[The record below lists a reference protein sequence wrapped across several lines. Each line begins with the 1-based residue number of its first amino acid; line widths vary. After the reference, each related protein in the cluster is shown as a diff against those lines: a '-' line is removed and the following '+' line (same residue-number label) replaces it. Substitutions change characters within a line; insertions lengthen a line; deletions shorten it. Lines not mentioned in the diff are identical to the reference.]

1 MLMKH
6 ETYPA
11 ALLELVTKANTA
23 SRQIPPLFPLTAS
36 VAVNPFLGQ
45 SDEPLARASARLA
58 RVAGQRIT
66 PQRSHWAAQYHS
78 GALRDDDLRAA
89 LATAVH
95 GPAEAVTLQDLIA
108 VLTSKTP
115 GAGAT
120 ELSAVPTVAELA
132 ADISGID
139 WPGLI
144 EDRIGAFAAS
154 HFDQGQAL
162 WQPDRT
168 GGAYAAWRQ
177 FATRDLTPEI
187 HGLVGFGGFVAA
199 TNRSHWRAIGRASE
213 TLGISF
219 DAAETAFHRWLITL
233 QGWAQYGRYLSWQAE
248 LEGGSD
254 TTTVELLAIRMVFDE
269 ALFHQYRDQITARW
283 DAVITSHETP
293 VTPTRDQVMD
303 AILQEAG
310 DRAQQR
316 QLASTLATRSP
327 QDAAQ
332 DNDTNARPAVQ
343 AAFCIDVRSEVFRRA
358 LEAQD
363 SGVETIGFA
372 GFFGLAAAHSAA
384 GSDVCE
390 ARGPVLLKPGVT
402 SSAVEAD
409 NLDLARRYAARA
421 RRAWGRFKLAA
432 VSSFAFVEATGPVY
446 AGKLLRDAF
455 GVSGRAATDPAPQ
468 LDASVD
474 LDSRVVMAKT
484 ILSAMSL
491 TDNFAP
497 VVLLAGH
504 GADVTNNPHAS
515 ALQCGACGG
524 YAGDVNARLLA
535 GLLNDPSVR
544 AALSEQG
551 IKIPTDTVF
560 LPALH
565 HTTTDQVTLFEQDLP
580 DGSAVR
586 LTRELARIRR
596 WVKAAGALARSE
608 RAARLPRAQSGKDIL
623 RRSSDWAELRP
634 EWGLAGCRAFVAAP
648 RSRTDGTALDGQ
660 SFLHSYD
667 WRADEGFGVLELIM
681 TAPVVV
687 ASWISLQYYGSSVA
701 PALFGGGN
709 KLLHNVV
716 GGIGVLEGNGG
727 ALKPGLPWQSVHDGE
742 ALQHDP
748 LRLTVVIEAPREAMT
763 QILERHPQV
772 RALFDNG
779 WLHLIAM
786 DEHGQL
792 AWRYDGDLSWSRFDR
807 GDAPGAVSPLGIA
820 AE

>member
-11 ALLELVTKANTA
+11 ALLELVTCANRA
-23 SRQIPPLFPLTAS
+23 ARAIPPLFPLTSS

-45 SDEPLARASARLA
+45 SEEPLAVTSARLA
-58 RVAGQRIT
+58 RVAGTRVT
-66 PQRSHWAAQYHS
+66 PDRSHWAAKRAAGDLTDS
-78 GALRDDDLRAA
+78 DLRAA
-89 LATAVH
+89 LARAGTRFSDVQMA
-95 GPAEAVTLQDLIA
+95 DLHA
-108 VLTSKTP
+108 AL
-115 GAGAT
+115 GAT
-120 ELSAVPTVAELA
+120 DTNDDPRALPTVAELA
-132 ADISGID
+132 QELSGVD

-144 EDRIGAFAAS
+144 EERIGAFAAS

-168 GGAYAAWRQ
+168 GGTYAAWRQ
-177 FATRDLTPEI
+177 FASRDLTPEI
-187 HGLVGFGGFVAA
+187 HGLHGFGGFVAA

-213 TLGISF
+213 TLGVSSA
-219 DAAETAFHRWLITL
+219 AAETGFHRWLMTL

-248 LEGGSD
+248 LEGKSD

-269 ALFHQYRDQITARW
+269 ALFHQYRDQIAARW
-283 DAVITSHETP
+283 QEVVESHETP
-293 VTPTRDQVMD
+293 ITPSRNQVID

-310 DRAQQR
+310 ERAAQR
-316 QLASTLATRSP
+316 QLAGRLTVATP
-327 QDAAQ
+327 EPAAEAKAT
-332 DNDTNARPAVQ
+332 DRPLLQ

-363 SGVETIGFA
+363 SGVQTLGFA
-372 GFFGLAAAHSAA
+372 GFFGLAAAHNAA
-384 GSDVCE
+384 GSDVTE
-390 ARGPVLLKPGVT
+390 GRGPVLLSAGVQ
-402 SSAVEAD
+402 SRAAEPAE
-409 NLDLARRYAARA
+409 LDLARRYAARA

-455 GVSGRAATDPAPQ
+455 GASSRLATDPAPV

-474 LDSRVVMAKT
+474 LDHRVAMART

-491 TDNFAP
+491 TGGFAP
-497 VVLLAGH
+497 VVMLAGH

-515 ALQCGACGG
+515 ALHCGACGG
-524 YAGDVNARLLA
+524 HAGDVNARLLA
-535 GLLNDPSVR
+535 RLLNDRAVR
-544 AALSEQG
+544 GGLREAG
-551 IKIPTDTVF
+551 ISIPEDTVF

-565 HTTTDQVTLFEQDLP
+565 HTTTDQVTLYEQDLP
-580 DGSAVR
+580 AGAATR
-586 LTRELARIRR
+586 FARELANIRR
-596 WVKAAGALARSE
+596 WIEAAGALARSE
-608 RAARLPRAQSGKDIL
+608 RAVRLPRASAGADIL

-634 EWGLAGCRAFVAAP
+634 EWGLAGCRAFIAAP
-648 RSRTDGTALDGQ
+648 RQRTEGRALDGQ

-709 KLLHNVV
+709 KLLHNVA

-742 ALQHDP
+742 AVQHDP
-748 LRLTVVIEAPREAMT
+748 LRLTVVIEAPRDAMT
-763 QILERHPQV
+763 QILDRHPQV
-772 RALFDNG
+772 RARFDNG
-779 WLHLIAM
+779 WLHLMAM
-786 DEHGQL
+786 DDQGHL
-792 AWRYDGDLSWSRFDR
+792 VWRYEGDLNWSRMEADEST
-807 GDAPGAVSPLGIA
+807 ANCAALEIA

>member
-11 ALLELVTKANTA
+11 ALLELVTCANQA
-23 SRQIPPLFPLTAS
+23 ARAIPPLFPLTAS

-45 SDEPLARASARLA
+45 REEPLAVTSARLA
-58 RVAGQRIT
+58 RVAGTRVT
-66 PQRSHWAAQYHS
+66 PQRSHWAAKQAAGELTDS
-78 GALRDDDLRAA
+78 DLRAA
-89 LATAVH
+89 LARAGAQFSGVTLADLH
-95 GPAEAVTLQDLIA
+95 AALTPAEA
-108 VLTSKTP
+108 
-115 GAGAT
+115 AGDPVA
-120 ELSAVPTVAELA
+120 LPTVADLA
-132 ADISGID
+132 AEVSGID

-162 WQPDRT
+162 WQPDRS

-177 FATRDLTPEI
+177 FATRDLTPEV
-187 HGLVGFGGFVAA
+187 HRLRGFGSFVSA

-213 TLGISF
+213 TLGLTSE
-219 DAAETAFHRWLITL
+219 AAGTGFHRWLITL

-269 ALFHQYRDQITARW
+269 ALFHQYRGQITARW
-283 DAVITSHETP
+283 AAVVTAHETP
-293 VTPTRDQVMD
+293 VTPSRDHIID

-310 DRAQQR
+310 ERAAQR
-316 QLASTLATRSP
+316 QLATTLAATPR
-327 QDAAQ
+327 QVAEDGAEGTA
-332 DNDTNARPAVQ
+332 ARPAVQ

-363 SGVETIGFA
+363 SSIETIGFA
-372 GFFGLAAAHSAA
+372 GFFGLATAHNAA
-384 GSDVCE
+384 GSDVTE
-390 ARGPVLLKPGVT
+390 GRGPVLLTAGVCSNAAEPGG
-402 SSAVEAD
+402 
-409 NLDLARRYAARA
+409 LDLARRYAARA

-468 LDASVD
+468 LDPSVD
-474 LDSRVVMAKT
+474 LDSRIAMAKT

-515 ALQCGACGG
+515 ALHCGACGG
-524 YAGDVNARLLA
+524 HAGDVNARLLA
-535 GLLNDPSVR
+535 GLLNDAGVR
-544 AALSEQG
+544 AGLTAAG
-551 IKIPTDTVF
+551 IEIPQDTVF
-560 LPALH
+560 LAALH
-565 HTTTDQVTLFEQDLP
+565 HTTTDQVTLYEQDLP
-580 DGSAVR
+580 AGCE
-586 LTRELARIRR
+586 TRLARDLSRLRR
-596 WVKAAGALARSE
+596 WIKAAGALARSE
-608 RAARLPRAQSGKDIL
+608 RAARLPRAKAGGDIL

-648 RSRTDGTALDGQ
+648 RSRTEGTALDGQ

-667 WRADEGFGVLELIM
+667 WRADEGFGVLELIL

-709 KLLHNVV
+709 KLLHNVA

-772 RALFDNG
+772 RDLFDNG

-807 GDAPGAVSPLGIA
+807 GDAPGAAASLGIA